1 MSPKTVL
8 EKNTSNG
15 ETEVLFQNAPV
26 GMCLLRERTI
36 LNCNRRFEEIFG
48 YEQGELENK
57 SVRMLYPSDEMFQYI
72 GDKFGHFFE
81 KNSCYRDERPL
92 LRKNKA
98 LIWCIVTGKVLF
110 PANPRFGAVWVV
122 QDISEHKE
130 LENELKA
137 NVEKLEFLVHERTL
151 ELRENIDALNL
162 EVLTRKKAEEIANES
177 QHKYHTLF
185 HMLPIGISVTTEDGE
200 IREAN
205 RVFCEMVGVENAVS
219 MNWRDLPG
227 RFFLHDGSKISKEK
241 FAWLI
246 NEHQERK
253 VSSVEVGMLPRRG
266 GKPRWLSTNTSLLC
280 LKGQRMVVAV
290 FTDITYRKRI
300 EELERLRHAE
310 LTRLGRINSMAEMAT
325 AIAHQLGQPLVSALN
340 YLNGCRLR
348 LQQGRSVDEIT
359 GSIDLSI
366 TYLEQAGEILRRV
379 RDFVCKHDPEKIPED
394 VNEII
399 RDSIMF
405 LDFEV
410 HRYKVTIN
418 TALAESLPLI
428 PLNKVEI
435 QQVLFNLL
443 KNGMQSMAE
452 LPEDQRILTVGSRI
466 GKDGGEIKVFVIDR
480 GVGVG
485 RSHASRLFDPLFTT
499 KPDGIGMGLTIC
511 RCIIESHGGKL
522 CFSKVDKQGSKFQF
536 TLPMVTVV
544 SRPHDVFT

>member
-1 MSPKTVL
+1 MAN
-8 EKNTSNG
+8 E
-15 ETEVLFQNAPV
+15 ETDVLFQNAPV

-48 YEQGELENK
+48 YGEGELENQ
-57 SVRMLYPSDEMFQYI
+57 SVRLLYPSDEMFQYI
-72 GDKFGHFFE
+72 GDKYGHFFE
-81 KNSCYRDERPL
+81 KNTWYRDERPM
-92 LRKNKA
+92 LRKDKS

-110 PANPRFGAVWVV
+110 EHNPRFGAVWVV

-137 NVEKLEFLVHERTL
+137 NVEKLELVVHQRTL
-151 ELRENIDALNL
+151 ELREYIDTLNA
-162 EVLTRKKAEEIANES
+162 EVETRKKAEEIANVS

-185 HMLPIGISVTTEDGE
+185 HMLPIGISLTTEDGR
-200 IREAN
+200 IVEAN
-205 RVFCEMVGVENAVS
+205 RVFCEMVGVEDAVS

-227 RFFLHDGSKISKEK
+227 RFFLHDGSKISKDR

-266 GKPRWLSTNTSLLC
+266 GKPRWLSTNTSLLS
-280 LKGQRMVVAV
+280 LSGQRMIVAV

-325 AIAHQLGQPLVSALN
+325 AIAHQLGQPLVTALN

-348 LQQGRSVDEIT
+348 LQQGRPVDEISN
-359 GSIDLSI
+359 SIDLSI
-366 TYLEQAGEILRRV
+366 TYLEQAGEVLRRV
-379 RDFVCKHDPEKIPED
+379 RDFVCKHTPEKLPED
-394 VNEII
+394 INEII
-399 RDSIMF
+399 HESVHM
-405 LDFEV
+405 LEFEARRHGV
-410 HRYKVTIN
+410 AIN
-418 TALAESLPLI
+418 FSLAENLPLI

-443 KNGMQSMAE
+443 KNGMEAMSD
-452 LPEDQRILTVGSRI
+452 LPEDQRILSVGNRISRN
-466 GKDGGEIKVFVIDR
+466 GSEIKVFIIDR
-480 GVGVG
+480 GAGVG
-485 RSHASRLFDPLFTT
+485 SAYASRLFDPLFTT

-522 CFSKVDKQGSKFQF
+522 CFSKVGKQGSKFQF
-536 TLPMVTVV
+536 TLPMTKVGNVERIN
-544 SRPHDVFT
+544 S